1 MNFKSNRNINYGK
14 KLDKRTKQRRMSTK
28 KMMVASAA
36 AVLIFSTGPATSSG
50 ILGKITN
57 SSIEVQAA
65 SLGEVQLLT
74 DVNITANLTENTDT
88 YTLDLNLTG
97 TGLADVELVSPD
109 RVAVFYSPELADLLT
124 VNAPA
129 NISVEI
135 LPITLSDL
143 PVVEGTIGE
152 LTSTLNT
159 TVGELV
165 SAVDTILDNPLTAP
179 LINVNGLEELET
191 ALEALNNVDNAL
203 ADLLQYNDSVPVQ
216 VNPDGSIVVNFGDG
230 LGNHLETAVQDVIIQ
245 LLNDVVSAISALE
258 VEILGGSI
266 SVPLEPV
273 KDMLTPLQNLID
285 NLSSGAIDLSNDLA
299 SAQVMGQTSVDLSAT
314 IPNPSGLSGD
324 VPIYGAGISDSV
336 IDLPLLSSLESGDSI
351 TFAEPVDTD
360 GDGLTDE
367 EEEQAGTDPNNPDT
381 DGDGINDGDEVDNG

>member
-109 RVAVFYSPELADLLT
+109 RVAVFYSPPELADLLT

-367 EEEQAGTDPNNPDT
+367 EEEQAGTDPNNPD
-381 DGDGINDGDEVDNG
+381 